1 MSGSPSPESEADAAR
16 LPYRIDRN
24 FTRGLVW
31 LRRDLRTDDN
41 AALHYALKHC
51 RQVWCVFVFDREI
64 LAPLLARGLHAD
76 RRVEFILRSLEPLRR
91 ALEDSGGGLIV
102 LDGTA
107 RQAIRGWPPSLK
119 WRPSSPTMITS
130 RPPTIAT
137 TPCAGRWPP
146 TAGCCSRSRTRSSS
160 NATRS

>member
-31 LRRDLRTDDN
+31 LRRDLRADDN

-64 LAPLLARGLHAD
+64 LAPLLARGCTPIA
-76 RRVEFILRSLEPLRR
+76 
-91 ALEDSGGGLIV
+91 A
-102 LDGTA
+102 
-107 RQAIRGWPPSLK
+107 
-119 WRPSSPTMITS
+119 SSS
-130 RPPTIAT
+130 SCVRWSH
-137 TPCAGRWPP
+137 CAGRWKIR
-146 TAGCCSRSRTRSSS
+146 A
-160 NATRS
+160 AA